1 MPFCSYVPAIPV
13 VCDYTPIGFLSSL
26 PEGYPIQR
34 RKTFTSQEEADQ
46 FYALEYIRQD
56 EEAEW
61 VSKRYDLASFVALN
75 QLVQISIEDWLGL
88 RADPFYQKYGL
99 PEIIKR
105 GLAFETGK
113 IVRERESL
121 RNEEKRKI
129 QMEQSELKSKL
140 NFGPTNNTFSK
151 VYG

>member
-1 MPFCSYVPAIPV
+1 M
-13 VCDYTPIGFLSSL
+13 GRLSAL
-26 PEGYPIQR
+26 PEGYPIQ
-34 RKTFTSQEEADQ
+34 KSKVFATQEEADQ

-56 EEAEW
+56 QDAEW

-75 QLVQISIEDWLGL
+75 QLVQIGIEDWLGL

-105 GLAFETGK
+105 GLAFETAK
-113 IVRERESL
+113 IARERESL